1 MHPDPIRILA
11 VDDIAENLVA
21 LDALLADGEVEILQ
35 ARSGEE
41 ALELLLCHDVA
52 LALLDVQ
59 MPGMDGFELAELMR
73 GLERTRSI
81 PILFL
86 TAVATDERRRFRGYE
101 AGAVDYLLK
110 PVDTHILRSKVNVF
124 TELYA
129 QRRELA
135 RQRDDLATALA
146 RLTAHSDNSP
156 LAIVELDSAQQ
167 VIAWSNGAER
177 LFGWRAAEVKGYD
190 ASRIDWLS
198 AEDAETFSTLV
209 DKMISGKATRE
220 THTLRFLT
228 TTGQTLTCECYCSAI
243 YDAAGH
249 LISVNLQILD
259 ITDRVRAEEAQRLLN
274 GELNHRV
281 KNTLA
286 TVQAISRQT
295 LRFSSGPD
303 DFSTTFLGRIDA
315 LAKAHS
321 LLSNATWQG
330 ADLRQL
336 IAGQVAIGT
345 FDPARVSVEGPD
357 VDLGSEPALHLA
369 LVLHELVT
377 NAHKYGA
384 LSGTHGMVS
393 LTWRI
398 LDDKLKLDWIERGG
412 PPVQLPARTGFG
424 TTMIERSLAADGG
437 SAAMHADP
445 AGMKWELVL
454 PCPAS
459 AKAARKQPGTHAE
472 TMQAP
477 EVAAPAN
484 TLANTRLFIIED
496 EPLVAMELMTIIED
510 AGGEVAGSA
519 SSVAAALDLIEHKQA
534 DGAVLDGNLRGQSV
548 EAVAAQLRARRIPFA
563 FVSGYGRENL
573 PSGYDEAPLLS
584 KPFRPDL
591 IVSTIS
597 AFASLENHE

>member
-1 MHPDPIRILA
+1 MNPDPIRILA
-11 VDDIAENLVA
+11 VDDIVENLVA

-110 PVDTHILRSKVNVF
+110 PVDTHILRSKVKVF

-156 LAIVELDSAQQ
+156 LAIVELDSTQQ

-177 LFGWRAAEVKGYD
+177 LFGWRAAEVKGYN

-198 AEDAETFSTLV
+198 AEDAETFSALV
-209 DKMISGKATRE
+209 GDMIGGTANRE

-228 TTGQTLTCECYCSAI
+228 TTGSTLTCECHCSAI
-243 YDAAGH
+243 YDPAGH

-295 LRFSSGPD
+295 LRFSSGPG
-303 DFSTTFLGRIDA
+303 DFSATFLGRIDA

-321 LLSNATWQG
+321 LLSSATWQG

-345 FDPARVSVEGPD
+345 FDPARVEAQGPD
-357 VDLGSEPALHLA
+357 VDLGPEPALHLA

-384 LSGTHGMVS
+384 LSGAGGTVS
-393 LTWRI
+393 LTWQIAGDR
-398 LDDKLKLDWIERGG
+398 LKLDWVESGG
-412 PPVQLPARTGFG
+412 PRVEAPTRTGFG
-424 TTMIERSLAADGG
+424 KTMIERSLAADGG
-437 SAAMHADP
+437 GATMHADP

-459 AKAARKQPGTHAE
+459 AIAARKPSE
-472 TMQAP
+472 TQGGAMRTP
-477 EVAAPAN
+477 EADTPLD
-484 TLANTRLFIIED
+484 TLADMRVLVIED
-496 EPLVAMELMTIIED
+496 EPLVSMELMTIIED
-510 AGGEVAGSA
+510 AGGIVAGSA
-519 SSVAAALDLIEHKQA
+519 STVASALSLIETTEA
-534 DGAVLDGNLRGQSV
+534 DGAILDGNLRG
-548 EAVAAQLRARRIPFA
+548 EAVESVAATLRSRGIPFA

-573 PSGYDEAPLLS
+573 PAGHENAPLLS
-584 KPFRPDL
+584 KPFRADQ
-591 IVSTIS
+591 IVSTIN
-597 AFASLENHE
+597 AFASPTTVS